1 MLYKHYLKVV
11 NGTNTIHKGKY
22 LGLICRT
29 RIRLLKLQRG
39 KNDYQIKVLVYST
52 KAYRAKKE
60 KVSAWL
66 IIVTGL
72 IYAYIGCEQALKGN
86 MPMAVVYTGYAF
98 SNVGLYILASK

>member
-1 MLYKHYLKVV
+1 
-11 NGTNTIHKGKY
+11 
-22 LGLICRT
+22 
-29 RIRLLKLQRG
+29 
-39 KNDYQIKVLVYST
+39 LVYST
-52 KAYRAKKE
+52 KAHRVKKE

-72 IYAYIGCEQALKGN
+72 IYTYIGIEQGVKGN

>member
-1 MLYKHYLKVV
+1 MHF
-11 NGTNTIHKGKY
+11 
-22 LGLICRT
+22 
-29 RIRLLKLQRG
+29 RG
-39 KNDYQIKVLVYST
+39 KNESNKIRVLAYLT
-52 KAYRAKKE
+52 KAYSVEKKM
-60 KVSAWL
+60 SAWL